1 MAEFVRLSEA
11 TALAL
16 HTMAL
21 VAAAKGGAVSV
32 AGLASELSA
41 SESHLSKVMQRLAK
55 AGFLRAKRGPNGGY
69 TLGHPAGE
77 ISLLAIY
84 EAMEGPIRRD
94 ECLFVAPVCR
104 RGECILGDLVGR
116 VRREVR
122 TYLEQTT
129 LRDLTEN

>member
-21 VAAAKGGAVSV
+21 VAAADGATSV
-32 AGLASELSA
+32 AALASGLEA
-41 SESHLSKVMQRLAK
+41 SEAHLSKVMQRLSK

-69 TLGHPAGE
+69 VLARPAEAITLLE
-77 ISLLAIY
+77 IY

-94 ECLFVAPVCR
+94 ECLFDLPVCR
-104 RGECILGDLVGR
+104 RGECILGGLVGR
-116 VRREVR
+116 VRDDVR
-122 TYLEQTT
+122 TYLEDTT
-129 LRDLTEN
+129 LRDVAIE